1 MNTVPAQ
8 EIKRR
13 GIAAVDDLIAKGDL
27 HVIRNNQP
35 QYVVLS
41 EERYQELLVA
51 EQEAH
56 YARVRESLQDLKEG
70 RVKRGTADDLIEEL
84 KLEARSCIPLSGRP
98 PLPAPPKNLWST
110 TATCVRSSPSS
121 CATLSVIRSSRT

>member
-1 MNTVPAQ
+1 MNSIPAQ

-13 GIAAVDDLIAKGDL
+13 GIAAVDDLIAKGDV

-41 EERYQELLVA
+41 EERYKELMVA

-56 YARVRESLQDLKEG
+56 YARVRESLQDLKDG
-70 RVKRGTADDLIEEL
+70 RVKRGTADELIKEL
-84 KLEARSCIPLSGRP
+84 KLEE
-98 PLPAPPKNLWST
+98 
-110 TATCVRSSPSS
+110 
-121 CATLSVIRSSRT
+121 